1 MADKKYLDY
10 AGLKRVL
17 AKLLPGARK
26 IWHGTIDEWDALSA
40 AEKDKYDQAE
50 IVINAVNKIELNN
63 KNLIQNKAVY
73 NRHAEIGWQYQSSQF
88 RITANGWTKNLQYT
102 FQNLPK
108 GSYLI
113 SGLVGTDAALS
124 GGNALGIIYC
134 HESWGQAGFQIPT
147 SDWYAQSATLGLIKH
162 NGGNYTIHVDMYK
175 QRVTSIYGYIY
186 LLKIA

>member
-40 AEKDKYDQAE
+40 TEKDKYDQAE

-88 RITANGWTKNLQYT
+88 RITADGWTYNLQYT

-108 GSYLI
+108 GSYLMC
-113 SGLVGTDAALS
+113 GAVGTDSALTS
-124 GGNALGIIYC
+124 GKALGIIDC
-134 HESWGQAGFQIPT
+134 NEAWGQASFQIPNG
-147 SDWYAQSATLGLIKH
+147 DWYGQSGTLGLIKH
-162 NGGNYTIHVDMYK
+162 NGGNYTIHVGMYK
-175 QRVTSIYGYIY
+175 QRVASIWGYIY
-186 LLKIA
+186 LIKIA